1 MRIRNSITAKLYL
14 AVLCACILVL
24 LLQAVTMRVN
34 FQRGFAAFLDS
45 QAMETLER
53 TLPKLEAAY
62 QREGN
67 WEFLT
72 GNFNGRVE
80 VMRPVSSAWGRG
92 NVLGNAE
99 QMDAPVRIGLLDQQ
113 MHHIAGNPGVDAHSI
128 RLPIMVNDAAV
139 GWLAMVPI
147 ETSMAPGVE
156 QFLEDQ
162 RRTWWFILIACF
174 MVAGLITFP
183 LTRTLRL
190 RLRHLADGTQAM
202 TQGKFSTRVPVG
214 VEDELGRLAHDFNG
228 MAQALEHSDRSRRN
242 LMTDISHDLRAGIS
256 VMRAEVESMR
266 DGVRPPDDALGDLE
280 RYTHQLGRLV
290 DDMHELN
297 MTDAGTLNYCFEA
310 VELDSLVMQLERNM
324 RPRFSQLR
332 LKLKI
337 AHYDERVMIRA
348 DPRRIL
354 QLLENLLENSLR
366 WTDPGGMVELRYAV
380 VMETVIITLEN
391 SGAGVDPA
399 VCKKLFDRFHRIDS
413 PRLRAAGGSGLALA
427 ICRNIVE
434 AHQGVI
440 AASPSRLG
448 GLMITLCIPTFAP

>member
-202 TQGKFSTRVPVG
+202 TRGKFSTRVPVG

-228 MAQALEHSDRSRRN
+228 MAQALEHSDS
-242 LMTDISHDLRAGIS
+242 TLR
-256 VMRAEVESMR
+256 
-266 DGVRPPDDALGDLE
+266 
-280 RYTHQLGRLV
+280 
-290 DDMHELN
+290 
-297 MTDAGTLNYCFEA
+297 
-310 VELDSLVMQLERNM
+310 
-324 RPRFSQLR
+324 
-332 LKLKI
+332 
-337 AHYDERVMIRA
+337 
-348 DPRRIL
+348 
-354 QLLENLLENSLR
+354 
-366 WTDPGGMVELRYAV
+366 
-380 VMETVIITLEN
+380 
-391 SGAGVDPA
+391 
-399 VCKKLFDRFHRIDS
+399 
-413 PRLRAAGGSGLALA
+413 
-427 ICRNIVE
+427 
-434 AHQGVI
+434 
-440 AASPSRLG
+440 
-448 GLMITLCIPTFAP
+448 